1 LEEGA
6 SILFS
11 FNFPFALKTILYFAP
26 LIYILVEL
34 ARVSM
39 KDILILSL
47 NGIFKEGVIFQIVKV
62 PTTLEKMKS
71 RPILEHVLPEH
82 NVICLRVSLNLHM
95 IGELINGIPK

>member
-11 FNFPFALKTILYFAP
+11 FNFPFALKIILYFAP
-26 LIYILVEL
+26 LIYILVEF

-47 NGIFKEGVIFQIVKV
+47 NVIFQIVKV

-71 RPILEHVLPEH
+71 RPILEHVLLEH
-82 NVICLRVSLNLHM
+82 NVICLLVPLNLHM
-95 IGELINGIPK
+95 IGELINGILK